1 MVGRED
7 EPLNANK
14 CHSLESESLIY
25 DNTQNPSEIDS
36 LINVTNFAIFIIFA
50 KRFQAQIPKKDQ
62 RFLLLQ
68 LRGAPILIFGQFQGR
83 FIKENKKSLDFA

>member
-36 LINVTNFAIFIIFA
+36 LINYKCHKLCHFSSFCQKLSSSNLKEGSDIFTLS
-50 KRFQAQIPKKDQ
+50 AQGGLKY
-62 RFLLLQ
+62 
-68 LRGAPILIFGQFQGR
+68 
-83 FIKENKKSLDFA
+83 